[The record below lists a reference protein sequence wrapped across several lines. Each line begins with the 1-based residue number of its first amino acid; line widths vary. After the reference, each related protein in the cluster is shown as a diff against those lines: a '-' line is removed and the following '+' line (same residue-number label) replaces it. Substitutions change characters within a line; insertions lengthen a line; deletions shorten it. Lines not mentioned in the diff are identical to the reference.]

1 MEEQTYVSKESGK
14 LCRPFQSAADVIC
27 RGYSLRLQ
35 RVVTDFGADM
45 AFARAV
51 EKIEEHYGITL
62 PVSAIAA
69 ITERHAQAITET
81 GAMPAPRHTV
91 APLTLVAE
99 TDGSMIPI
107 VETGSD
113 AGVATDLRKTRKLLW
128 KEARLSL
135 VRRSDEVEPVFVVTL
150 GDVATTG
157 ASLKKLAVAAGL
169 NEKSRVHGLGDGA
182 PWIAEQMEC
191 QFGAQGS
198 YLVDFYHLCDYLA
211 AAAKVCGND
220 CPDTW
225 ISFQKERLKTG
236 QLSAV
241 MEALSPFLEPD
252 AIAAEDAPVR
262 QCYRYIANRPGQFM
276 YREALAA
283 NLPIGSGE
291 VESAHRYVIQKRL
304 KLPGAWWK
312 KDNAQAMLN
321 LRTARANH
329 RWEHYWN
336 AQAA

>member
-1 MEEQTYVSKESGK
+1 MEEQTYISKGSGK
-14 LCRPFQSAADVIC
+14 LCRPFQSAADITC

-35 RVVTDFGADM
+35 RVVTDFGADI

-69 ITERHAQAITET
+69 ITERHAQAITEAE
-81 GAMPAPRHTV
+81 AMPVPRHAVT
-91 APLTLVAE
+91 PLTLVAE
-99 TDGSMIPI
+99 TGGSMIPI
-107 VETGSD
+107 VETGAD
-113 AGVATDLRKTRKLLW
+113 AGVAADLRKTRKLSW

-135 VRRSDEVEPVFVVTL
+135 VRRSDEVEPVFAVTL

-157 ASLKKLAVAAGL
+157 AALKQLAIAAGL
-169 NEKSRVHGLGDGA
+169 NETSRVHGPGDGA
-182 PWIAEQMEC
+182 PWIAEQVEC

-211 AAAKVCGND
+211 AAAKVCGENF
-220 CPDTW
+220 PDTW
-225 ISFQKERLKTG
+225 MNLQKERLKTG
-236 QLSAV
+236 RLSAV
-241 MEALSPFLEPD
+241 MAALSPFLEPD
-252 AIAAEDAPVR
+252 TIASEDAPVR
-262 QCYRYIANRPGQFM
+262 QCYRYIANRPGQFN
-276 YREALAA
+276 YREALAE

-329 RWEHYWN
+329 RWGHYWD